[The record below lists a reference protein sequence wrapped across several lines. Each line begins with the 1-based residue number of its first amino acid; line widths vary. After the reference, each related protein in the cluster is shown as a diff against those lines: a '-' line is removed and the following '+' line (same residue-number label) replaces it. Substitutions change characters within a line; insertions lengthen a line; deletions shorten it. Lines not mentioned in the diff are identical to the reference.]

1 MPRHPALR
9 VGAAGK
15 PERKGSEV
23 RFRKLFA
30 TRFFPTGLL
39 RIPEM
44 RSRKRRKS
52 AGPAG
57 ASAAASPANGA
68 R

>member
-1 MPRHPALR
+1 MPRRPTIR
-9 VGAAGK
+9 VGPAGK

-23 RFRKLFA
+23 RFRKLFG

-44 RSRKRRKS
+44 RFRKRRKS
-52 AGPAG
+52 ARLPAWIRKQ
-57 ASAAASPANGA
+57 APPT
-68 R
+68 